1 MADQRDRSLEIIE
14 FLTSEGIVVNIGKNK
29 AQGNKGFFK
38 ATGKCYRIDVA
49 KGLKEEEII
58 RVLLHEF
65 AHYVHYKYD
74 KTLKKIDFIIQDLT
88 DDILEEMIELTV
100 DLVPREDAKK
110 LFAQK
115 ELINSEI
122 KTLSKALKKIYP
134 DFKLSVQ
141 HKYIEQLI
149 RKKGY
154 YYLLKH
160 DRVKVLRGFS
170 VKMLS
175 VENVDNYFTSD
186 EEALK
191 QYIKLK
197 SKQRVLKRIN
207 SRINKLNKYYNSL
220 TELFARSI
228 EIYFMQKEIFKSKAP
243 KLKKIYDRTILSNNI
258 PLLSKCLE
266 FFT

>member
-1 MADQRDRSLEIIE
+1 MADQRDRSLEFIK

-29 AQGNKGFFK
+29 ALGNKGFFK

-100 DLVPREDAKK
+100 DLVPREEAKK

-122 KTLSKALKKIYP
+122 KTLSKALKKNI
-134 DFKLSVQ
+134 S
-141 HKYIEQLI
+141 
-149 RKKGY
+149 
-154 YYLLKH
+154 
-160 DRVKVLRGFS
+160 GF
-170 VKMLS
+170 
-175 VENVDNYFTSD
+175 
-186 EEALK
+186 
-191 QYIKLK
+191 
-197 SKQRVLKRIN
+197 
-207 SRINKLNKYYNSL
+207 
-220 TELFARSI
+220 
-228 EIYFMQKEIFKSKAP
+228 
-243 KLKKIYDRTILSNNI
+243 
-258 PLLSKCLE
+258 
-266 FFT
+266 